1 MAVPC
6 KTSPG
11 SFRSLEV
18 AGPEERCLT
27 FMASNGPQAKGDK
40 GATQARKL
48 IANGSASS
56 PDNVVRV
63 RTSEATMWEAIT
75 GHAVDHKR
83 VPRSEWLLLLG
94 IASSKADGIL
104 QGDLGRLVDQDK
116 RSVPKRTDALVKKG
130 YIVKRTTLIRGTK
143 TSKMWLRSLVPPLP
157 KESDLAEEIKADMNL
172 SRQTLAE
179 DLEPVPWRIRWTGQ
193 DIDYKALATT
203 IMAVIKEW
211 EVIRVRDL
219 KGKLGVLGMRWQMK
233 IVSKS
238 CRFLNSRGVIQ
249 YVAAKLENRV
259 FKDCVKFNRDMTAED
274 WSIYLSTGRRPG
286 KPARGS
292 EHMMS
297 DGEDGNERLSM
308 QRANNA
314 RLSMCPPWSLDK
326 PLPQAIA
333 RAVQSLGEH
342 GLSNPDIY
350 MLTLGATFNRFLS
363 SMTGSLST
371 TGIQPAHL
379 EHLQIRSEHIRTGKV
394 ASYLFYLPPALV
406 PAEAAALDQAERAA
420 SPENE
425 DISASTALWTQR
437 VVSDGP
443 ESKRGGRRGE
453 GEEGWITKSSSR

>member
-1 MAVPC
+1 MAWELEGLIAHLLMLISCAGEHGCSVRELLGAIGDSLAP
-6 KTSPG
+6 SG
-11 SFRSLEV
+11 SSSQDAQNAPPDRAASEVWTWLVRRSDVSVGHGREHNHLSL
-18 AGPEERCLT
+18 PELLSLPQLHPL
-27 FMASNGPQAKGDK
+27 ASNGPQAKGDE
-40 GATQARKL
+40 GATRAQEC
-48 IANGSASS
+48 IQNGSNSS
-56 PDNVVRV
+56 PEDAIRV

-94 IASSKADGIL
+94 IASSKSEGIL

-157 KESDLAEEIKADMNL
+157 RESDPAEEPKADMNL

-179 DLEPVPWRIRWTGQ
+179 NLDPVPWRIRWTGP

-203 IMAVIKEW
+203 IMAVAKEW
-211 EVIRVRDL
+211 DVIRVRDL
-219 KGKLGVLGMRWQMK
+219 KEKLGVLGMRWQMK
-233 IVSKS
+233 IVSKT
-238 CRFLNSRGVIQ
+238 CRFLNSRGAIQ

-259 FKDCVKFNRDMTAED
+259 FKDCVKFTRDMTAED
-274 WSIYLSTGRRPG
+274 WSIYLSTGKHPG

-292 EHMMS
+292 EHIMS
-297 DGEDGNERLSM
+297 DEDNGNERLSM
-308 QRANNA
+308 QRAHNA
-314 RLSMCPPWSLDK
+314 RLSMCPPWSMDK

-333 RAVQSLGEH
+333 RTVQSLGDH

-371 TGIQPAHL
+371 TDLQPLHL
-379 EHLQIRSEHIRTGKV
+379 RHLQMRNEHIRTGKV
-394 ASYLFYLPPALV
+394 ASP
-406 PAEAAALDQAERAA
+406 
-420 SPENE
+420 
-425 DISASTALWTQR
+425 
-437 VVSDGP
+437 G
-443 ESKRGGRRGE
+443 
-453 GEEGWITKSSSR
+453 